1 VTETIVI
8 RGGLSADSSEFATIA
23 GRLIERG
30 ACEDVETFRTRV
42 LLTAR
47 ASNEIAVFGGLPPM
61 NFSDDEEGQG
71 GIAAKYSE
79 RNVKEN

>member
-1 VTETIVI
+1 VTESIAI
-8 RGGLSADSSEFATIA
+8 RGGLSTDSSDEFATIA

-47 ASNEIAVFGGLPPM
+47 ASNEIAVFGGLPKTQ
-61 NFSDDEEGQG
+61 FEDDDLTLNNEQT
-71 GIAAKYSE
+71 
-79 RNVKEN
+79 